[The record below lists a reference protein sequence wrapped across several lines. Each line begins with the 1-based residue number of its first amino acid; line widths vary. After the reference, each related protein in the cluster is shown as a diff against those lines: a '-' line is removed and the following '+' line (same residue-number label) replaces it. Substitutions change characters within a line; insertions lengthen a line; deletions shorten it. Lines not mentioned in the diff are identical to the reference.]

1 MSLTELQSLID
12 PEGTTLP
19 KTVTVGFLG
28 AMYRR
33 AMEIAYH
40 SHGTSTEERN
50 LAAIIAKATRE
61 GMLSAGQN
69 EDISPLK
76 AAIEATEYRAKA
88 TGFGTL
94 LWLLEEHQLPPEK
107 TIEFIMQPEHA
118 HLLGGM
124 LDTLKPDVRARMRDS
139 LVAELLRARR
149 VRNGDSAV
157 FFAHGLAAA
166 NEPATLALFSPAELV
181 ALRNA
186 HRDYTTARAVLSD
199 LRLLPARL
207 AARGFD
213 PQPPIALLAEC
224 VGLELHAECWHAKE
238 REPALA
244 DFLSRSKE
252 PWKTAFTIT
261 IWLLCCH
268 LALATVKQ
276 AYGAEAEEA
285 LIGALGEG
293 LEKYNFAKS
302 SEFSWVENWSE
313 GVEFLKNFAALEKSA
328 EGQSQNV
335 DAALLFSQLKLF
347 LGDPPEIPEPE
358 REAFLEWFG
367 TASGFVNQTRVRFV
381 SGLRFSLRGLA
392 EGYGLLGPHV
402 PLDAI
407 EVMNKG
413 FENRDPSLWEDI
425 SLLPP
430 FDYSRS
436 TPPSVAGM

>member
-1 MSLTELQSLID
+1 
-12 PEGTTLP
+12 
-19 KTVTVGFLG
+19 VTVGFLG

-186 HRDYTTARAVLSD
+186 HRDYTTARAVLSHWVSK
-199 LRLLPARL
+199 R
-207 AARGFD
+207 F
-213 PQPPIALLAEC
+213 
-224 VGLELHAECWHAKE
+224 W
-238 REPALA
+238 
-244 DFLSRSKE
+244 RS
-252 PWKTAFTIT
+252 
-261 IWLLCCH
+261 
-268 LALATVKQ
+268 
-276 AYGAEAEEA
+276 
-285 LIGALGEG
+285 
-293 LEKYNFAKS
+293 
-302 SEFSWVENWSE
+302 
-313 GVEFLKNFAALEKSA
+313 
-328 EGQSQNV
+328 
-335 DAALLFSQLKLF
+335 
-347 LGDPPEIPEPE
+347 
-358 REAFLEWFG
+358 
-367 TASGFVNQTRVRFV
+367 
-381 SGLRFSLRGLA
+381 
-392 EGYGLLGPHV
+392 
-402 PLDAI
+402 
-407 EVMNKG
+407 
-413 FENRDPSLWEDI
+413 
-425 SLLPP
+425 
-430 FDYSRS
+430 
-436 TPPSVAGM
+436 